1 MNRKLMLIGLLAYAA
16 CSLAVALAG
25 GGSNF
30 DSLKDADRKAMQ
42 ERFAKEVWPLLER
55 NGKAGCVGCHQLAS
69 SRGTMKLTGN
79 LDKDFPMLVKEG
91 FFIPGDSGSML
102 VQISKKRMP
111 PPGKGGK
118 AWTKE
123 EIEVLSK
130 FVDDLEAKQQKKA
143 K

>member
-1 MNRKLMLIGLLAYAA
+1 MNKKWMWIGLLAYAA
-16 CSLAVALAG
+16 CNLAVALAG
-25 GGSNF
+25 AGPNF
-30 DSLKDADRKAMQ
+30 DHLKDADRQAMQ
-42 ERFAKEVWPLLER
+42 ERFAKDVWPLLQR
-55 NGKAGCVGCHQLAS
+55 NGKDGCVGCHQLPKTGS
-69 SRGTMKLTGN
+69 NLKLTGT

-102 VQISKKRMP
+102 TQISKKRMP
-111 PPGKGGK
+111 PAGKGK

-130 FVDDLEAKQQKKA
+130 FVADLESKQQKKT